1 MTEPEV
7 SLYIA
12 MYYIKNGLTKNHVR
26 VSIDGAHVK
35 TGNAIHFDIWKFFS
49 DNDFIKLDSDADKW
63 QGEYEFDGMDAHI
76 IISSTPGAG
85 DVRIETLDGKSII
98 VESKKGKYDKKGQEY
113 PLMREAIG
121 QLMTNEYCGEDVT
134 PVVAVPYSGKS
145 FELAT
150 RWIKLPQIQAVGI
163 KFFLAKED
171 GNIVTIDK

>member
-12 MYYIKNGLTKNHVR
+12 MFYIKNGLTNNHVR

-35 TGNAIHFDIWKFFS
+35 TGNTIHFDIWKFFS
-49 DNDFIKLDSDADKW
+49 ENNFIKLDSDADKW
-63 QGEYEFDGMDAHI
+63 QGEYEFDGKDAHI

-85 DVRIETLDGKSII
+85 DVKIETLDGKPII

-121 QLMTNEYCGEDVT
+121 QLMTNEYCEEDVT
-134 PVVAVPYSGKS
+134 PVVAVPYSEKS

-150 RWIKLPQIQAVGI
+150 RWIKLSQIHAVGI
-163 KFFLAKED
+163 IFYLIKES
-171 GNIVTIDK
+171 GNIIMIDK